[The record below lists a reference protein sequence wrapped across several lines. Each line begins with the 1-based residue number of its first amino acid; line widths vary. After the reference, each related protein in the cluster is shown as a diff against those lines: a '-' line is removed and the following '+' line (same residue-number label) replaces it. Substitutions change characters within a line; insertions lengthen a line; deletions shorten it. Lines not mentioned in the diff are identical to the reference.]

1 MIRRASITSHLMA
14 WGAIAS
20 MLSLSACERVVDI
33 TVPDGPTLLVVTAR
47 LEAMQG
53 APAITQRVLLT
64 TTDGYF
70 ANRASPAAIGATVE
84 VVDDLG
90 NVTPFTE
97 GVGTPGVFSSTSLV
111 PAVGRAYTL
120 RVMWQGDTYVARDSV
135 HPVAPIDSL
144 WFRLRTTE
152 IGPADGL
159 RATVGFTDVADRRD
173 YYMWDQIVDGV
184 RLVTPDTSFY
194 WRQVNSDDLLD
205 GQVMPAVQPYGG
217 IVVRSG
223 QVVTLRQMSLSAA
236 TYRFY
241 TALNEQAST
250 GGSPFSVPA
259 ANLRGNVANVTTP
272 TRRALGYFAASEVSE
287 RTRVVP

>member
-90 NVTPFTE
+90 NVTPD
-97 GVGTPGVFSSTSLV
+97 
-111 PAVGRAYTL
+111 RK
-120 RVMWQGDTYVARDSV
+120 SV
-135 HPVAPIDSL
+135 V
-144 WFRLRTTE
+144 
-152 IGPADGL
+152 
-159 RATVGFTDVADRRD
+159 
-173 YYMWDQIVDGV
+173 
-184 RLVTPDTSFY
+184 
-194 WRQVNSDDLLD
+194 
-205 GQVMPAVQPYGG
+205 
-217 IVVRSG
+217 
-223 QVVTLRQMSLSAA
+223 
-236 TYRFY
+236 
-241 TALNEQAST
+241 
-250 GGSPFSVPA
+250 
-259 ANLRGNVANVTTP
+259 
-272 TRRALGYFAASEVSE
+272 
-287 RTRVVP
+287 